1 LDSSIKEN
9 KQREITTYSA
19 SAGKPLMNHGDHHG
33 SCSES
38 DNDSGGND
46 SEAQDF
52 NKTEQEELLADMLE

>member
-1 LDSSIKEN
+1 
-9 KQREITTYSA
+9 
-19 SAGKPLMNHGDHHG
+19 MNHGDHHG

-52 NKTEQEELLADMLE
+52 NKTEQEELLADMLEQIDPIKFPKPNKPKKLPKT

>member
-1 LDSSIKEN
+1 
-9 KQREITTYSA
+9 
-19 SAGKPLMNHGDHHG
+19 MNHGDHHG